1 MSDDYI
7 CMPADIYS
15 LAVPVNVAPVQTKN
29 TSPETIRMKT
39 VFCLLLIALFAASEA
54 KVFTKC
60 ELAQVLKNGGLDGYY
75 GYSLAN
81 WMCLAYYESRYTTN
95 AVNDNGWST
104 DYGIFQINSYWW
116 CNDGN
121 TSGAIGGCN
130 ISCNSL
136 MNDDITDDITC
147 AKRVVRDP
155 NGMGAWVAWNNY
167 CKNKDLSSFVSG
179 CAL

>member
-1 MSDDYI
+1 
-7 CMPADIYS
+7 
-15 LAVPVNVAPVQTKN
+15 
-29 TSPETIRMKT
+29 MKAA
-39 VFCLLLIALFAASEA
+39 FCLIFLTIFVACDA

-60 ELAQVLKNGGLDGYY
+60 ELAKALKTAGLDGYY

-81 WMCLAYYESRYTTN
+81 WMCMAYYESRYTTN
-95 AVNDNGWST
+95 AMYDNGWSR

-116 CNDGN
+116 CNDGK
-121 TSGAIGGCN
+121 TSGAVSACS

-136 MNDDITDDITC
+136 INDDINDDITC

-167 CKNKDLSSFVSG
+167 CKNKDVSSFVSG

>member
-1 MSDDYI
+1 MK
-7 CMPADIYS
+7 AFLS
-15 LAVPVNVAPVQTKN
+15 L
-29 TSPETIRMKT
+29 I
-39 VFCLLLIALFAASEA
+39 LLALCVGIKA

-60 ELAQVLKNGGLDGYY
+60 ELASTLKKAGMDGYN

-81 WMCLAYYESRYTTN
+81 WMCLSYYESKYTTN
-95 AVNDNGWST
+95 ALYDNGWSR

-116 CNDGN
+116 CNDGK
-121 TSGAIGGCN
+121 TSGAVSACSINCSSLMDDN
-130 ISCNSL
+130 IS
-136 MNDDITDDITC
+136 DDITC

-167 CKNKDLSSFVSG
+167 CKNKDVSSFVSG